1 MGDRVVLRPDARYAE
16 QRRQA
21 GHFHQWREA
30 GIKREDGTAIER
42 EPLVVAPQRWRARG
56 NFLARRQAT
65 SGIVEGLERSKALFT
80 DRDRCCIALDAAI
93 AAPEWKRTDLRRNGS
108 CGHAGHPCRLPTGD
122 EKKRPRQ
129 RGADVS
135 LFSICLTWLQYAA
148 NDHGSIVCIQRYVRP
163 VPVSSSTQIGSSR
176 PATRCRRRSAVQR
189 RASVDRKGR
198 SVSSR
203 GVRG

>member
-1 MGDRVVLRPDARYAE
+1 MTPRRSSPRRALRRAAAPG
-16 QRRQA
+16 A
-21 GHFHQWREA
+21 GTSTRGVKPVSSEKTGVA
-30 GIKREDGTAIER
+30 LER

-65 SGIVEGLERSKALFT
+65 GGIVEGLERSQALFT
-80 DRDRCCIALDAAI
+80 DRDRCRIALDATI
-93 AAPEWKRTDLRRNGS
+93 AASERKRTDLRRNGS

-148 NDHGSIVCIQRYVRP
+148 NDHGSIVLLQRYVML
-163 VPVSSSTQIGSSR
+163 VLVSSSVQISSDQFLK
-176 PATRCRRRSAVQR
+176 AGYRSR
-189 RASVDRKGR
+189 RAYRGSTASELDRNG
-198 SVSSR
+198 
-203 GVRG
+203 GP